1 MHEQKMTSTRPVL
14 GTLVLACLVG
24 IGGCSK
30 EAPDAPAVVRPVKM
44 LEIQA
49 GPSGRLQE
57 YPGFVR
63 AVKSAEVGFEV
74 PGRVIALEAKEGQEI
89 DEGVVLA
96 QLDDLDYRAELDV
109 ALANLR
115 KAQSDLRRS
124 ESVYAED
131 PGAITAQRID
141 GDRRAVEISEARL
154 AQARKAL
161 DETILKSPFHG
172 VVSRR
177 LVEVFENVQAKQ
189 PIVIVENLR
198 EMEVQVNVP
207 ERDVVGHPGEPRP
220 DLDDL
225 NQINEKVRPVVRISA
240 LPELEFP
247 GRISEIATRADSATR
262 TFAVRIAFEVP
273 ESPVIL
279 PGMTARVLAGF
290 RTRQGIRIPV
300 EAVVATP
307 DSEPSVWVVNQAS
320 MTVSRR
326 QVQVG
331 EMSGVEVEI
340 LSGLASGELIATS
353 GTLGLA
359 EGMQVRRF
367 EGAF

>member
-1 MHEQKMTSTRPVL
+1 MTRGRSGLRRL
-14 GTLVLACLVG
+14 GLIMACLAAT
-24 IGGCSK
+24 GGCAK
-30 EAPDAPAVVRPVKM
+30 DAPEAPDVTRPVKM

-49 GPSGRLQE
+49 GPGGRLQE

-63 AVKSAEVGFEV
+63 ATKSAEVGFEV
-74 PGRVIALEAKEGQEI
+74 PGRIIALEAKEGQEV

-124 ESVYAED
+124 ESVFAED

-141 GDRRAVEISEARL
+141 GDRRAVEVAEARA

-161 DETILKSPFHG
+161 NETVLKAPFHG

-189 PIVIVENLR
+189 PVVIVENLR
-198 EMEVQVNVP
+198 QMEVQVNVP
-207 ERDVVGHPGEPRP
+207 ERDVVGHPDDARP
-220 DLDDL
+220 DLEDL
-225 NQINEKVRPVVRISA
+225 DKINKDVAPMVRISA
-240 LPELEFP
+240 LPGLEFP
-247 GRISEIATRADSATR
+247 GRISEIATRADASTR
-262 TFAVRIAFEVP
+262 TFAVRIAFDVP
-273 ESPVIL
+273 ESPIIL
-279 PGMTARVLAGF
+279 PGMTARVLAAF
-290 RTRQGIRIPV
+290 RARPGMRIPV

-307 DSEPSVWVVNQAS
+307 GSEPSVWVVDRDT

-326 QVQVG
+326 KVRVG
-331 EMSGVEVEI
+331 EMSGADVEI
-340 LSGLASGELIATS
+340 LAGLESGEWIATS

-359 EGMQVRRF
+359 EGMQVRHF